1 MNKDLTQKL
10 YHEKHRKLSMDHE
23 KEKLMKG
30 RLIKDEEMNEGSINK
45 KLYFSFI
52 IIMGGFI
59 FFTLLVIVSATI
71 QAFSLAGNIWLME
84 WSSGENDNNL
94 YSFLVYAEIHLFSL
108 FFLFLKEFLFSVAL
122 LRMNKKL
129 HNKMLN
135 KIIHAP
141 INLFHDIVPIGQI
154 INRLTSD
161 LEKCK
166 AISKL
171 LNLVL

>member
-1 MNKDLTQKL
+1 
-10 YHEKHRKLSMDHE
+10 
-23 KEKLMKG
+23 
-30 RLIKDEEMNEGSINK
+30 MNEGSINK
-45 KLYFSFI
+45 KLYLNFI

-59 FFTLLVIVSATI
+59 FFTLLVVVSATI
-71 QAFSLAGNIWLME
+71 QAFSLGGNIWLME

-135 KIIHAP
+135 KI
-141 INLFHDIVPIGQI
+141 
-154 INRLTSD
+154 
-161 LEKCK
+161 
-166 AISKL
+166 
-171 LNLVL
+171 